1 MTAAEKHYQDALDVL
16 GTTFAAAN
24 ELNHA
29 LEEPIRDEAKRER
42 VHELIAL
49 LSGSLM
55 ILPEYDAYTGGI
67 MEAIEDTRDRAIVA
81 LGETSLNVKYEGA
94 LYGLAA

>member
-29 LEEPIRDEAKRER
+29 LREPIRDEQKRER
-42 VHELIAL
+42 VHELVSL

-55 ILPEYDAYTGGI
+55 ILPEYDEYTGGI
-67 MEAIEDTRDRAIVA
+67 LDAIEETRDRALVA
-81 LGETSLNVKYEGA
+81 LGESSDSSYAETQ
-94 LYGLAA
+94 YGLAA